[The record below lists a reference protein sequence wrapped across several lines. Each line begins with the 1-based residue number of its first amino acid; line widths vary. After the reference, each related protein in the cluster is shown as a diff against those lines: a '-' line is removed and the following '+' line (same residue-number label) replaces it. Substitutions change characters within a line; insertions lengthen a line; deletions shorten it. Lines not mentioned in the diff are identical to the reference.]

1 MVRATAPPDLNDA
14 DILMS
19 MKRVHM
25 TPSIA
30 KKVLFLPLVAG
41 LAGCIPSPEDLES
54 TPVKVQTSQ
63 GVVTCQLYRPDRVI
77 WDRAIDFPADKM
89 SVPEADAYCK
99 QEGQRRL
106 K

>member
-1 MVRATAPPDLNDA
+1 MLQAGVPLTLDNA
-14 DILMS
+14 DGLMS

-25 TPSIA
+25 KTLIT
-30 KKVLFLPLVAG
+30 KTVLFLPLVAG
-41 LAGCIPSPEDLES
+41 LSGCIPSPEDVES
-54 TPVKVQTSQ
+54 APVKVQTPK
-63 GVVTCQLYRPDRVI
+63 GEVTCQLYRLDRVI
-77 WDRAIDFPADKM
+77 WDRATDFPADKM